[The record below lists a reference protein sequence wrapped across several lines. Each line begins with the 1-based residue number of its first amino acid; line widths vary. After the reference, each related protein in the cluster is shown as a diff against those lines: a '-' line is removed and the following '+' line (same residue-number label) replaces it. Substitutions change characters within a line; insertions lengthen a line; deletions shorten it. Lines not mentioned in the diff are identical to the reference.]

1 MDFKTVLYIREFELL
16 RDVCSYIEAIYL
28 SMFEF
33 LHIKQVFDSIKY
45 GKYSYYKHMSMLNFL
60 FFFIDDATSYPDKIE
75 ITRPFKSRKF
85 DICGGLKDKICEF
98 YSCLKSHYLED
109 IILIGYETLRFV
121 AYEFK
126 DEYDGMFDISTIKHH
141 IKPADSPVY
150 SKYLSLSDI
159 IINYYEMM
167 GKIDSVSN
175 KTRWAFVENI
185 CQLQPHQKME
195 DIQVRSDYDKDGL
208 IAHDKW
214 CDKCDCNSARNY
226 VCMYSVERM

>member
-1 MDFKTVLYIREFELL
+1 MDFKTVLYIREFELV
-16 RDVCSYIEAIYL
+16 RDVYSYIEAIYL
-28 SMFEF
+28 SMFKF
-33 LHIKQVFDSIKY
+33 LHIKEIICPAD
-45 GKYSYYKHMSMLNFL
+45 GKYSYHPKLSMLNFL
-60 FFFIDDATSYPDKIE
+60 FFFIDDATSYPNKIK

-85 DICGGLKDKICEF
+85 DTCGGLKDKISEF

-121 AYEFK
+121 AYEFR
-126 DEYDGMFDISTIKHH
+126 DEYDGMFDISTTKYH
-141 IKPADSPVY
+141 IKNTDSVVY

-167 GKIDSVSN
+167 SKLDDPSN
-175 KTRWAFVENI
+175 GTRWAFVENI
-185 CQLQPHQKME
+185 CQLHPHQKIE
-195 DIQVRSDYDKDGL
+195 DIQMRTDYDKDGL
-208 IAHDKW
+208 ITHDEW